1 MNKITKLKYF
11 SIFSG
16 IGGFEYGIE
25 QSCIDATCV
34 GHSEINKYAESI
46 YQAHYGGHNY
56 GDANYINT
64 SELPEFNFLVG
75 GFPCQSFSSA
85 GYQMGFDDT
94 RGTLFFEIARILKDK
109 RPQYILLENVKNLLS
124 HDGGNTFH
132 KITQVLAELG
142 YVLEWKIYN
151 SKDYQTP
158 QHRERIYIRGHLAS
172 IGGGSPKLLPFEREG
187 GKSIKRIFKEE
198 MTQINENSDFNQT
211 NDGRKI
217 NIIGNSIPS
226 GHNTANVFDDK
237 GLFPT
242 LKRCHYKD
250 PPKVKVTLDGKDR
263 VRRLTPLECER
274 LQGFPDDYSKFGV
287 DGEVI
292 SKTQRYQCLGNAVT
306 PTVITYI
313 INQMFSGTE
322 YDKMSISGK

>member
-1 MNKITKLKYF
+1 
-11 SIFSG
+11 
-16 IGGFEYGIE
+16 
-25 QSCIDATCV
+25 
-34 GHSEINKYAESI
+34 
-46 YQAHYGGHNY
+46 
-56 GDANYINT
+56 
-64 SELPEFNFLVG
+64 
-75 GFPCQSFSSA
+75 
-85 GYQMGFDDT
+85 MGFDDT

-109 RPQYILLENVKNLLS
+109 RPQYFLLENVKGLLS

-172 IGGGSPKLLPFEREG
+172 IGGSSPKLLPFEREG
-187 GKSIKRIFKEE
+187 GKSLEGVSREEIIKF
-198 MTQINENSDFNQT
+198 NENLEPNQIKDDRQIT
-211 NDGRKI
+211 
-217 NIIGNSIPS
+217 IIGNSIPS
-226 GHNTANVFDDK
+226 GHNTANVFDDQ

-250 PPKVKVTLDGKDR
+250 PPKVKVTLDGRDR

-306 PTVITYI
+306 PTVITHI
-313 INQMFSGTE
+313 MNQMFSGTE
-322 YDKMSISGK
+322 YDKNNVSSK

>member
-1 MNKITKLKYF
+1 M
-11 SIFSG
+11 
-16 IGGFEYGIE
+16 
-25 QSCIDATCV
+25 DAECV

-46 YQAHYGGHNY
+46 YQVHYGGHNY
-56 GDANYINT
+56 GDANYIDTNK
-64 SELPEFNFLVG
+64 LPEFNFLVG

-109 RPQYILLENVKNLLS
+109 RPQYFLLENVKGLLS

-158 QHRERIYIRGHLAS
+158 QHRERIYIRGYLAS
-172 IGGGSPKLLPFEREG
+172 IGGSSPKLLPFEREG
-187 GKSIKRIFKEE
+187 GKGIERFSEE
-198 MTQINENSDFNQT
+198 EIVPLSSNQMK
-211 NDGRKI
+211 DDRQI

-237 GLFPT
+237 GLMPT

-250 PPKVKVTLDGKDR
+250 PPKVKTILDGKYR

-274 LQGFPDDYSKFGV
+274 LQGFPDNYSKFGV
-287 DGEVI
+287 DGEII

-306 PTVITYI
+306 PTVITHI
-313 INQMFSGTE
+313 INQMFGGTE
-322 YDKMSISGK
+322 YDKRNMNSK

>member
-1 MNKITKLKYF
+1 
-11 SIFSG
+11 
-16 IGGFEYGIE
+16 
-25 QSCIDATCV
+25 
-34 GHSEINKYAESI
+34 
-46 YQAHYGGHNY
+46 
-56 GDANYINT
+56 
-64 SELPEFNFLVG
+64 
-75 GFPCQSFSSA
+75 
-85 GYQMGFDDT
+85 MGFDDT

-109 RPQYILLENVKNLLS
+109 RPQYFLLENVKGLLS
-124 HDGGNTFH
+124 HDEGNTFH

-172 IGGGSPKLLPFEREG
+172 IGGSSPKLLPFEREG
-187 GKSIKRIFKEE
+187 GKGIKRISREE
-198 MTQINENSDFNQT
+198 INQFNENLELNQIKD
-211 NDGRKI
+211 NRQI

-250 PPKVKVTLDGKDR
+250 PPKVKVTLNGRNR

-287 DGEVI
+287 DGKII

-306 PTVITYI
+306 PTVITHI
-313 INQMFSGTE
+313 INQMFAGTE
-322 YDKMSISGK
+322 YDKNNVSSQ

>member
-1 MNKITKLKYF
+1 MLTLFSFSINIYILKNPYIIWECIKKINSVKFKIIIKYGGNNITKLKYF

-25 QSCIDATCV
+25 QSCVDAECV

-46 YQAHYGGHNY
+46 YQAHYGGYNY

-64 SELPEFNFLVG
+64 SELPEFDFLVG

-124 HDGGNTFH
+124 HNEGNTFH

-151 SKDYQTP
+151 APY
-158 QHRERIYIRGHLAS
+158 
-172 IGGGSPKLLPFEREG
+172 
-187 GKSIKRIFKEE
+187 
-198 MTQINENSDFNQT
+198 
-211 NDGRKI
+211 
-217 NIIGNSIPS
+217 
-226 GHNTANVFDDK
+226 
-237 GLFPT
+237 
-242 LKRCHYKD
+242 
-250 PPKVKVTLDGKDR
+250 
-263 VRRLTPLECER
+263 
-274 LQGFPDDYSKFGV
+274 
-287 DGEVI
+287 
-292 SKTQRYQCLGNAVT
+292 
-306 PTVITYI
+306 
-313 INQMFSGTE
+313 
-322 YDKMSISGK
+322 